1 VTSSTYASPFLQ
13 NVGGQSAIPWQPN
26 PYGQPGQFTP
36 TGLEQFQQ
44 YQQYGQGQQPF
55 VQGPFGSPWMGSQGP
70 GVEQIVPSIQA
81 IVQLLGNAQ
90 QALSTAQ
97 LVAAQLPA
105 YLAAALQPYHQL
117 AQQRQVPQFQ
127 RPFSM
132 AW

>member
-13 NVGGQSAIPWQPN
+13 NVGGQSAVPWQLG
-26 PYGQPGQFTP
+26 PYGQSGQFAP

-44 YQQYGQGQQPF
+44 YGQAQQPF
-55 VQGPFGSPWMGSQGP
+55 GQGLHPFGSPWMGSQGP
-70 GVEQIVPSIQA
+70 GVEQVVASIQA

-105 YLAAALQPYHQL
+105 YLATALQQPYHQL
-117 AQQRQVPQFQ
+117 AQQRQLPQFQ
-127 RPFSM
+127 RPYSM

>member
-13 NVGGQSAIPWQPN
+13 NFGGQSAVPWQQN

-36 TGLEQFQQ
+36 TGFEQFQQ
-44 YQQYGQGQQPF
+44 YGQGLQPF
-55 VQGPFGSPWMGSQGP
+55 GQGPHPFGSPWMGSQVQ

-117 AQQRQVPQFQ
+117 AQQRQIPQFQ